1 MDINEKDETKD
12 REGKFIQNIHKVKF
26 NIITI
31 IDLCF

>member
-26 NIITI
+26 NKGKYYSHY
-31 IDLCF
+31 